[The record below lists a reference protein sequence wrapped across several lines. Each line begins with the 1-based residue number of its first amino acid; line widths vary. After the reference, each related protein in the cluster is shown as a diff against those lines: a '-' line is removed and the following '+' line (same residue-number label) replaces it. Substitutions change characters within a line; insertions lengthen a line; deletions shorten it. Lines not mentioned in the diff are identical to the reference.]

1 MKPIKEELKDRALK
15 IESELTFMLPPFEG
29 REAIIFDS
37 ARYSLLAE
45 GKRLRPILFLEF
57 VKMFGGNEELAM
69 PYACAL
75 EMIHSY
81 SLIHDDLPCMD
92 NDEYRRGKLTNH
104 MVYGEAMALL
114 AGDALLNRA
123 YEVMLRASHGEK
135 GSIDAMYC
143 IAKYAGIEGMVA
155 GQVIDL
161 EYEGTDI
168 NDDILFDMYSKKTC
182 GLIKAAC
189 EGGALFA
196 NAAPQQVLAA
206 REFAE
211 NLGIAFQIIDD
222 ILDVEGDAA
231 TLGKPIGSDAANG
244 KSTAVAVHGLP
255 AAKRMAEEY
264 SRLALRAAFALPNN
278 EFILELTKYLLTRK
292 N

>member
-1 MKPIKEELKDRALK
+1 MKPIKEEIKDRALK
-15 IESELTFMLPPFEG
+15 IESELTFLLPPFDG
-29 REAIIFDS
+29 REAVIYDS

-57 VKMFGGNEELAM
+57 VKMFGGNEEAAM

-135 GSIDAMYC
+135 GSVDAMYC
-143 IAKYAGIEGMVA
+143 IAKYAGIEGMVG

-161 EYEGTDI
+161 EYEGTAI
-168 NDDILFDMYSKKTC
+168 NDEILFDMYSKKTC
-182 GLIKAAC
+182 ALIKAAC

-196 NAAPQQVLAA
+196 NASPQQVLAA
-206 REFAE
+206 REFAQ
-211 NLGIAFQIIDD
+211 NLGTAFQIIDD

-278 EFILELTKYLLTRK
+278 EFIVELTTYLLTRK